1 MLGRR
6 SEDWLTSGTHAAQ
19 SKQDLGADLQEKE
32 TQALVKKPT
41 YESKEKAN
49 ESPLEK

>member
-19 SKQDLGADLQEKE
+19 WKQDLGADLQEKE
-32 TQALVKKPT
+32 KRTLVKKT
-41 YESKEKAN
+41 SMSRKKRQN
-49 ESPLEK
+49 ESPLEH